1 MSKYDNMYYSAGDI
15 IDALNI
21 VSSDESIQHDGS
33 SKGSNSD
40 ISD

>member
-1 MSKYDNMYYSAGDI
+1 MVTCSAGDI

-21 VSSDESIQHDGS
+21 VSSDESIQHDGCYE
-33 SKGSNSD
+33 GSNSD

>member
-1 MSKYDNMYYSAGDI
+1 MWASMVTCSAGDI

-33 SKGSNSD
+33 SEGSNSNTGD
-40 ISD
+40 